1 MRQSNRE
8 EVFPSAESPP
18 MATTARAVV
27 INTKSQEHHPSVPC
41 HFLQSQEFTPHFWNS
56 HLPFVLPIF
65 FPTSNNL
72 CANSLTASTST
83 FMATLGP
90 LCFVFTRNRVLW
102 WVLRLS
108 TWNLSCKDQQQMPT
122 DTGVQGWESL
132 CKEEEI
138 LSTGTQNEKHCMRE
152 SIFFSASCSQWWEP
166 HYWVIWVVWFWEI
179 CFLMCAWSV
188 GIAAGLCPDYTFPFV
203 FVFLQAILVP
213 LFVKF
218 ILMILASYL
227 HDCHDWSSCPSFFSV
242 SEWHSETLFWRKLVK
257 YLTLL

>member
-108 TWNLSCKDQQQMPT
+108 TWDWVARTSSKCPQTQEFRVESPCAKRKKSSQLGHRMRNTACVNPFFFLLPAHSDESHTTGSSELFDFGKSAFWCVHGLLELQQGSALIT
-122 DTGVQGWESL
+122 HSL
-132 CKEEEI
+132 
-138 LSTGTQNEKHCMRE
+138 LYL
-152 SIFFSASCSQWWEP
+152 FF
-166 HYWVIWVVWFWEI
+166 FR
-179 CFLMCAWSV
+179 
-188 GIAAGLCPDYTFPFV
+188 PF
-203 FVFLQAILVP
+203 
-213 LFVKF
+213 
-218 ILMILASYL
+218 
-227 HDCHDWSSCPSFFSV
+227 
-242 SEWHSETLFWRKLVK
+242 
-257 YLTLL
+257 